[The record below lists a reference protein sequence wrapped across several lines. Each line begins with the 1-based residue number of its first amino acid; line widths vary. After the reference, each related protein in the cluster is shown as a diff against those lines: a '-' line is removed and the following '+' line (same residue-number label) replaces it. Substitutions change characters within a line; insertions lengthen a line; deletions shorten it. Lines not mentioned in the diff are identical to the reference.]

1 MRAVD
6 SLAVRPRRCQRMM
19 AALFLVQVTVATVRD
34 MLRADALALA
44 LGTGL
49 AAAGLVALVVSILI
63 RRRFAAPMWLG
74 VFALLYGVR
83 LLIRTD
89 AFRVAAGGSP
99 AVWDYAEAAITYV
112 VPVPLLLFSPVVAPE
127 WRTVTNRF
135 AIGVTVF
142 ASAAIASDAW
152 LRRPDS
158 AQWPNN
164 LIAVTLMAVLV
175 AWAFRRGQPRTRELS
190 AVRIGVAS
198 VALTALVD
206 NVRGVGLIHHP
217 QFDLEPLG
225 VIVTVACLA
234 TLAGW
239 RALGDARRLV
249 AIERELS
256 IAREIQA
263 SILPQSMPRAKGVT
277 VAARYRPMTAVAG
290 DFYDFL
296 EPGDDRI
303 GVLVADVTGHGVPA
317 ALIASMVKVALS
329 SQHDRADRPSEV
341 LAGINRAL
349 SGRLGGRFVTA
360 AYLFIDAR
368 AGMMRYSAAG
378 HPPMLHVT
386 RHGVRRLEQ
395 NGILLGFLPDAVYPE
410 TELRSGRERPLCAL
424 HRRAD
429 RSRQSARTI
438 CSRSRASNARSP
450 RPRRYRPVR
459 PPTPCCP
466 PWMRGR
472 ASHPPTTSRSSS
484 SIARRRSEVPGGP
497 GSAPNDRGAGRDRQ
511 RCSLQAAQ
519 PRRVRSRSGRRATPR
534 RRTRSRGRQS

>member
-1 MRAVD
+1 
-6 SLAVRPRRCQRMM
+6 MM

-49 AAAGLVALVVSILI
+49 AAAGLVALVVSGLT

-74 VFALLYGVR
+74 VFALLYGMR

-89 AFRVAAGGSP
+89 TFRVAAGGSP

-112 VPVPLLLFSPVVAPE
+112 VPIPLLLFSPVVAPE
-127 WRTVTNRF
+127 WRALTNRF

-142 ASAAIASDAW
+142 ASAAIAADAW
-152 LRRPDS
+152 LRRPYS

-164 LIAVTLMAVLV
+164 LIAVTLMVVLV
-175 AWAFRRGQPRTRELS
+175 AWAFRRGQAKTRELPPS
-190 AVRIGVAS
+190 REALRRDLAEDLAAAGGAVRIGVAS
-198 VALTALVD
+198 FALTAFVD
-206 NVRGVGLIHHP
+206 NVRGVGLIQFP
-217 QFDLEPLG
+217 RFDLEPLG

-234 TLAGW
+234 TLVAW

-263 SILPQSMPRAKGVT
+263 SILPQAMPRAKGVT

-296 EPGDDRI
+296 EPGGDRI

-329 SQHDRADRPSEV
+329 SQHDRVDRPSEV

-349 SGRLGGRFVTA
+349 SGRLGGRYVTA

-368 AGMMRYSAAG
+368 AGMMRYAAAG

-386 RHGVRRLEQ
+386 RQGVRRLEE

-410 TELRSGRERPLCAL
+410 TELRLSQDGDDRFLLYTDGLIEAGN
-424 HRRAD
+424 RAD
-429 RSRQSARTI
+429 DLFEIDGVERALAASSGLPPDAAADSVLSAMDAWSGLAPTDDLTLVLVDRSA
-438 CSRSRASNARSP
+438 
-450 RPRRYRPVR
+450 
-459 PPTPCCP
+459 
-466 PWMRGR
+466 
-472 ASHPPTTSRSSS
+472 
-484 SIARRRSEVPGGP
+484 
-497 GSAPNDRGAGRDRQ
+497 
-511 RCSLQAAQ
+511 
-519 PRRVRSRSGRRATPR
+519 
-534 RRTRSRGRQS
+534 